1 MNKPFEKVTVI
12 GTGTLGTQIAL
23 LAGHAGYSV
32 TVYDLHKDSLGKTFA
47 RLRSSIET
55 KGIKPF
61 VPWEQLEKVKG
72 LIRETTDL
80 DEAVRDSDLI
90 VESVPEDLN
99 IKQAVFQALG
109 EKAPPKTIFA
119 TNSSSMPVSLMEE
132 SSGRPEKC
140 LNTHFYVILEGMNM
154 ADVMGGTKTTPEV
167 LQKGVDWIRSMGCIA
182 LTVKKE
188 LLGFCFNRVWRA
200 IKREGL
206 WMWGNGYVDFRDVDR
221 AWMTFTKMNMGPFG
235 IMDSVG
241 LDVVRDI
248 ETVYYNESKDPKDKP
263 PQALTDKIE
272 RGELGVKTGHGF
284 YTYPNPEFAQPEF
297 LDSTK

>member
-1 MNKPFEKVTVI
+1 MKKPFENVTVI

-23 LAGHAGYSV
+23 LAGNYGYAV
-32 TVYDLHKDSLGKTFA
+32 TVYDTREGVLGKTFD
-47 RLRSSIET
+47 RLRLSIEA

-61 VPWEQLEKVKG
+61 IPWERLIKVKDG
-72 LIRETTDL
+72 ISETTSL
-80 DEAVRDSDLI
+80 DEAVQKADLI
-90 VESVPEDLN
+90 VESVPEDLG
-99 IKQAVFQALG
+99 IKQAVFRELG
-109 EKAPPKTIFA
+109 EKALPHAVLA

-167 LQKGVDWIRSMGCIA
+167 LQKGVDWVRSMGCIA

-188 LLGFCFNRVWRA
+188 LLGFCFNRIWRA

-206 WMWGNGYVDFRDVDR
+206 WMWGNGYVDHRDVDR
-221 AWMTFTKMNMGPFG
+221 AWMTFTKMKMGPFG
-235 IMDSVG
+235 LMDAVG

-248 ETVYYNESKDPKDKP
+248 EMVYYNASKDPKDKP
-263 PQALTDKIE
+263 PQALNDKID
-272 RGELGVKTGHGF
+272 RGELGVKSGRGF
-284 YTYPNPEFAQPEF
+284 YTYPDPEFTQPAF
-297 LDSTK
+297 LYSTK

>member
-1 MNKPFEKVTVI
+1 MDKPFQNVTVI

-23 LAGHAGYSV
+23 LAGNAGYNV
-32 TVYDLHKDSLGKTFA
+32 TAYDTQAGVLDQTFEK
-47 RLRSSIET
+47 LRASIDA
-55 KGIKPF
+55 KGIEPYI
-61 VPWEQLEKVKG
+61 PWEQLERVRG
-72 LIRETTDL
+72 QIFETTRL
-80 DEAVRDSDLI
+80 EEAVQNADLI
-90 VESVPEDLN
+90 VESVPENLSL
-99 IKQAVFQALG
+99 KQSVFKELG
-109 EKAPPKTIFA
+109 EKAPPHTIIA

-132 SSGRPEKC
+132 SSGRPDKC

-167 LQKGVDWIRSMGCIA
+167 LQKGVDWVRSMGCIA

-200 IKREGL
+200 IKRETL
-206 WMWGNGYVDFRDVDR
+206 WMWGNGYVDYKDVDR
-221 AWMTFTKMNMGPFG
+221 AWMTFTKMKVGPFG

-248 ETVYYNESKDPKDKP
+248 EMVYYSESKDPKDKP
-263 PQALTDKIE
+263 PEALKEKIDK
-272 RGELGVKTGHGF
+272 GELGVKSGRGF
-284 YTYPNPEFAQPEF
+284 YSYPNPEFATPEF